1 MTSGSQYPR
10 KGTYGGI
17 SRAVF
22 DKWNDRMVRTITK
35 LDERHQ
41 RTVATLKGRIQALER
56 GVESLVALTSGSGE
70 EE

>member
-1 MTSGSQYPR
+1 MTSGSQFPR

-41 RTVATLKGRIQALER
+41 RSMALLKGRVQALER
-56 GVESLVALTSGSGE
+56 LVAVRDGE
-70 EE
+70 EEEEAG